1 MKKLRFLICL
11 LALVSMLFPTAAF
24 LAEEAA
30 SADAAALDDDVYAF
44 QLSIE
49 GKVYTFPTSFAEFE
63 AEGWKLKDAS
73 DAEGEMAPGYYDT
86 LTLVN
91 GPLDDQIEMTAYFL
105 NTDINTKAITE
116 CPVAGADISLPYNA
130 NKRAPVVV
138 AAQGIALGTSSR
150 ADIEAAYGEP
160 SSLYENEEYKTATL
174 TYSKATY
181 QEAKFRL
188 EEDVLQNIQMRN
200 FVASEEKG
208 EVSDAVPEEV
218 TNYVAPTEL
227 GDDLLSQVVEYDGDL
242 YRLPAPISAF
252 EANGWK
258 VMEYRSDYI
267 PSKDSVVSG
276 VTMMRNN
283 QSMKFS
289 LYNPTGEAILSEN
302 ALVSMMPPIGGLDA
316 LVLPAGIQKG
326 STSEELFAA
335 YDGVIKVL
343 TERDEYNT
351 YSYSERGVFW
361 VTISVDNTT
370 KLVTD
375 ISISAP

>member
-1 MKKLRFLICL
+1 MKKVKFLVCL
-11 LALVSMLFPTAAF
+11 LAMVSMLLPASAF

-30 SADAAALDDDVYAF
+30 STGAAVLDDDLYAF

-49 GKVYTFPTSFAEFE
+49 GKVYTFPTSFSDFE
-63 AEGWKLKDAS
+63 AEGWKLKNAS
-73 DAEGEMAPGYYDT
+73 DAEAELAPGYYDS

-91 GPLDDQIEMTAYFL
+91 GPLDDQIEMMVYFL

-116 CPVAGADISLPYNA
+116 CPVSGADISLPSNA
-130 NKRAPVVV
+130 NKRVPVVSG
-138 AAQGIALGTSSR
+138 AQGIELGKSSR

-160 SSLYENEEYKTATL
+160 SNLYENEEYKTATL
-174 TYSKATY
+174 TYTQATY
-181 QEAKFRL
+181 QETKFRL
-188 EEDVLQNIQMRN
+188 DDDVLQNIQMRN

-258 VMEYRSDYI
+258 VVEYRSDYI

-276 VTMMRNN
+276 VTLMRNN
-283 QSMKFS
+283 QSMKFT

-302 ALVSMMPPIGGLDA
+302 ALVSSMPPIGGLDT

-351 YSYSERGVFW
+351 YSYSERGVLW
-361 VTISVDNTT
+361 VTISVDNAT